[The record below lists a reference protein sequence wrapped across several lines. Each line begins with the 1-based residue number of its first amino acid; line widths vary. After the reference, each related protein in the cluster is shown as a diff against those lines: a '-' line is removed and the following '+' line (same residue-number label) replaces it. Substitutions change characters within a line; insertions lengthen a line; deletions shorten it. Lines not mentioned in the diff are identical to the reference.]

1 MKTNNPTLEEGKRA
15 LRRNRRW
22 RRLNMTVVIL
32 GVIAFFLGQI
42 FYGAV
47 AALLFAAIATC
58 LYRITEIRHDYW
70 RAELKRLGKQL
81 DAEQQSTTSK

>member
-42 FYGAV
+42 FYGAI
-47 AALLFAAIATC
+47 AALLFAAVAAC
-58 LYRITEIRHDYW
+58 LYRITELRHNHW
-70 RAELKRLGKQL
+70 QAELKRVGHQLEAEKQS
-81 DAEQQSTTSK
+81 STAK